1 MMNTTMNTTMNST
14 NGGEGSFADS
24 FKNRS
29 TAMTADELRKA
40 RESRAAEALR
50 MKDEQLRI
58 LSEQNA
64 NLLKTLDKVRF
75 NSNNSIEFSNELK
88 TA

>member
-1 MMNTTMNTTMNST
+1 MNNTMMNASFNNTMNS
-14 NGGEGSFADS
+14 NPGEGTFADS

-64 NLLKTLDKVRF
+64 NLLQTLDRV
-75 NSNNSIEFSNELK
+75 SFSLFIISFSFI
-88 TA
+88 

>member
-1 MMNTTMNTTMNST
+1 MNTTLNTT
-14 NGGEGSFADS
+14 NGGDSSFADS

-64 NLLKTLDKVRF
+64 NLLKTLDKV
-75 NSNNSIEFSNELK
+75 SILCSYY
-88 TA
+88 